1 MIIPNLE
8 GIMKKTLI
16 TLLAA
21 AAAIAPLSAEMK
33 VLAFAGS
40 TRTDSYNKK
49 LINDAADIARKLGAK
64 VTVIDLKDYSMPFY
78 DGDLE
83 KKEGL
88 PKNAK
93 KLRDLMIKSDA
104 IMIASPEYNSS
115 LSAVLK
121 NALDWTSRGEKGGY
135 SPDTF
140 KDKRFAIMSASPGP
154 GGGKRGLVH
163 LRSIIEAVGGSVI
176 ETQVTIPNAHQY
188 FAEKERPEN
197 PQLKPEIEQLLQ
209 VKPLLQEDND

>member
-1 MIIPNLE
+1 
-8 GIMKKTLI
+8 MKKTLI

-40 TRTDSYNKK
+40 TRADSYNKK
-49 LINDAADIARKLGAK
+49 LISDAADIARKLGAK
-64 VTVIDLKDYSMPFY
+64 VTVIDLKDYPMPFY

-83 KKEGL
+83 TKEGL

-115 LSAVLK
+115 IPAVLK
-121 NALDWTSRGEKGGY
+121 NVLDWTSRGEKGGW
-135 SPDTF
+135 SPEAF
-140 KDKRFAIMSASPGP
+140 KDKRFAIMSASPGQ

-163 LRSIIEAVGGSVI
+163 LRGIIEAAGGTVI
-176 ETQVTIPNAHQY
+176 EAQVTIPTAQEY
-188 FAEKERPEN
+188 FAEKNRPEN
-197 PQLKPEIEQLLQ
+197 PQLKAEIEQLLQ
-209 VKPLLQEDND
+209 LKPILVEDHD

>member
-49 LINDAADIARKLGAK
+49 LISDAADIARKLGAK

-83 KKEGL
+83 TKEGL

-115 LSAVLK
+115 IPAVLK
-121 NALDWTSRGEKGGY
+121 NVLDWTSRGEKGGW
-135 SPDTF
+135 SPEAF
-140 KDKRFAIMSASPGP
+140 KDKRFAIMSASPGQ

-163 LRSIIEAVGGSVI
+163 LRGIIEAAGGTVI
-176 ETQVTIPNAHQY
+176 EAQVCIPKAQEY
-188 FAEKERPEN
+188 FAEKNRPEN
-197 PQLKPEIEQLLQ
+197 PQLKTEIEQLLQ
-209 VKPLLQEDND
+209 LKPILVEDHD